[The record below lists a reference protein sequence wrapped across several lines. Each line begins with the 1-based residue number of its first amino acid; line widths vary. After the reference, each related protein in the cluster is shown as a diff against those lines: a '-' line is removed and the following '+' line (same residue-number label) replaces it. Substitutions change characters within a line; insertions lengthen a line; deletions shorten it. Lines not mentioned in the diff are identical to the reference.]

1 MTSWDEDKILE
12 RIGRSTAPRTSH
24 ASMTPEPCSRYGYL
38 GYSPMIVVRP
48 LLIVFSVV
56 LSQLNC
62 EMERVRHVALFLTPD
77 LTGVGTQMVAR

>member
-56 LSQLNC
+56 LSINT
-62 EMERVRHVALFLTPD
+62 EMESQRRVAL
-77 LTGVGTQMVAR
+77 